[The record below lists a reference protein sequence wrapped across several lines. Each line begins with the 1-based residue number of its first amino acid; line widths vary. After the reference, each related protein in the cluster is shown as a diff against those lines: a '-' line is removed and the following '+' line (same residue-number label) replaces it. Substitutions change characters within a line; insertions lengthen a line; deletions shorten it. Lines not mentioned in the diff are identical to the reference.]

1 MTKIL
6 LTVIIFLL
14 VSSTS
19 FGQIEVLQLYKNLY
33 ETADSLNKIGH
44 PFTVDS
50 LTFQDAKQLDK
61 EHPAKYFEKAG
72 EMFKNS
78 KYNEAA
84 FIYYLGL
91 LRYRYYNTANPKYQA
106 SGDGALAA
114 SLQYI
119 FGETINLY
127 LKTNIDNFKSALQ
140 FSSDY
145 YAKNDYTFYSKNKNL
160 EKYNNLIDS
169 YSSLIKDLETNRS
182 KYQKEWD
189 DEKKMMIKNIDKSIE
204 EYNKMTPEEKAKLKD
219 NS

>member
-19 FGQIEVLQLYKNLY
+19 FGQIKELQLYKNIY

-44 PFTVDS
+44 PFKVDS

-91 LRYRYYNTANPKYQA
+91 LRYRYYNTVNPKYQA

-204 EYNKMTPEEKAKLKD
+204 EYNKMTPEEKAKLKY
-219 NS
+219 NN